1 MMQTSLPQP
10 VRRNWLARGAAVFG
24 LCLAWGS
31 CLGAAT
37 VWPRWNR
44 VQMLRMQAR
53 ERQAE
58 IAGLQDRLNGARLA
72 VGTDAVSQARDRALS
87 RDEVAAFIRE
97 VRERTNAL
105 GGKVVALDRSE
116 SAGMPGSPATLRAR
130 LVAEG
135 RFPQL
140 YELLRYLEH
149 RRVFVA
155 VDRAEVAPLAADG
168 RLKAVLQFQVLVA
181 PAAAGP
187 EERA

>member
-1 MMQTSLPQP
+1 MQITLPQP

-31 CLGAAT
+31 CLGAVT

-44 VQMLRMQAR
+44 AQMLRMQAGQ
-53 ERQAE
+53 RQVE
-58 IAGLQDRLNGARLA
+58 IARLQDRLNGARLA
-72 VGTDAVSQARDRALS
+72 LGTDTLSEARDRALS
-87 RDEVAAFIRE
+87 RDEVPAFVQEIRE
-97 VRERTNAL
+97 RANSL
-105 GGKVVALDRSE
+105 GAKVVGLDRSE
-116 SAGMPGSPATLRAR
+116 SAGLPGSPGTLRVR
-130 LVAEG
+130 LVALG
-135 RFPQL
+135 RFQSL

-155 VDRAEVAPLAADG
+155 VDRAEVAPVAADG
-168 RLKAVLQFQVLVA
+168 RLKAVLQFQVLVV